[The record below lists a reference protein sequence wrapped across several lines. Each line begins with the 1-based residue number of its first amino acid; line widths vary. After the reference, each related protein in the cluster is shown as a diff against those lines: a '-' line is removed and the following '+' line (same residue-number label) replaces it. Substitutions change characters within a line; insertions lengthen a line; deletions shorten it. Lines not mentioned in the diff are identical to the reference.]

1 MLKEKKELKLYYSI
15 SEVAEEIGVSETLL
29 RFWEKEFPELKPKRA
44 GRGIRQYTK
53 EDIAQL
59 KLIYH
64 LVKERGMT
72 LTGARKRLKDN
83 REGTERNFE
92 LVDRLQAIRKQ
103 LVGMRDAL
111 DAFTYNQVEELK
123 ERIISPLP
131 PESPA

>member
-15 SEVAEEIGVSETLL
+15 SEVAEKIGVSETLL

-83 REGTERNFE
+83 REGAERNFE

-123 ERIISPLP
+123 ERITSPLP

>member
-1 MLKEKKELKLYYSI
+1 MLKEMKELKLYYSI

-123 ERIISPLP
+123 ERITSPLP

>member
-1 MLKEKKELKLYYSI
+1 MLKEMKELKLYYSI

-59 KLIYH
+59 RLIYH

-123 ERIISPLP
+123 ERITSPLP